1 MWYWWHST
9 PSLQLK
15 YLPTGLT
22 GVWEFVA
29 SLPWRS
35 LNKKTNQTN
44 KSYHIWK
51 ECKEFLD
58 IRKIM
63 LGEEVVGK
71 HFKRRSSDFKNLAI
85 LAHYG
90 KALCKIIYM
99 LIFSCTSFRS
109 ASLDV
114 EPIYTFRAHKW
125 VFPEKHC
132 HILRNRWF
140 LNRHR
145 IFLKSNFHLVRKW
158 WLVMLLV
165 PMLFKISAYVH
176 LLSA

>member
-1 MWYWWHST
+1 MLMALHSFPTIEVSTYWFDWCVGVCRLST
-9 PSLQLK
+9 LK
-15 YLPTGLT
+15 
-22 GVWEFVA
+22 VF
-29 SLPWRS
+29 
-35 LNKKTNQTN
+35 KQKNQTN

-58 IRKIM
+58 IWKIM

-90 KALCKIIYM
+90 KAFCKIIYM
-99 LIFSCTSFRS
+99 LTFSCTSFRS

-125 VFPEKHC
+125 VFPQKHC

-140 LNRHR
+140 LNRRR

-158 WLVMLLV
+158 LLVMLLV
-165 PMLFKISAYVH
+165 PMLFKVSAYVH